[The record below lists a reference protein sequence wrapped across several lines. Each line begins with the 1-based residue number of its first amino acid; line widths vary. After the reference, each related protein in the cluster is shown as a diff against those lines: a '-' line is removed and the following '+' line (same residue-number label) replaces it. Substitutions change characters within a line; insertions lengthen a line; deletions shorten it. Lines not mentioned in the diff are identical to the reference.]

1 MLFSCSKLV
10 REKLDK
16 EIFVEIDTDPFFIWN
31 LHEIQIGHKKTLVFA
46 NELTQFNFIIY
57 GIKKSEYSHLNK
69 MFVDG
74 LTQTL
79 KGYGF
84 KDDVI
89 NQYLNQGDKVIFR
102 STKDK
107 KSISRVNKVC
117 MTYKDMYY
125 YEKDF
130 NDNAKSVIRVL
141 NQHPF
146 GNIFPIDLFIQEIK
160 TRYIQAIS
168 YDAYRLFIELI
179 DENDIISRDLVLPI
193 NTNLLL
199 LHKYIQALFGWTNS
213 HLHQFIFHDQSIE
226 YRVKMNEIEDDF
238 EEFYIKHNIK
248 SISETD
254 ILIGDI
260 LKLTNE
266 IQYEYDFG
274 RGWQCKI
281 KLLEK
286 IENCDLIQAKCYN
299 AQGIVELEDER
310 IHECMI
316 DYYDY
321 QRFNTLKD
329 YLDFCLRNN
338 SDLYS
343 INSRLDE
350 YPLFI

>member
-10 REKLDK
+10 RDKLDK
-16 EIFVEIDTDPFFIWN
+16 EIFTEIVTDPFFVWN

-57 GIKKSEYSHLNK
+57 GVKKSEYSHLNTL
-69 MFVDG
+69 FIEG
-74 LTQTL
+74 LIRTL

-84 KDDVI
+84 KENVI
-89 NQYLNQGDKVIFR
+89 NQYLGQGKEVLFR

-107 KSISRVNKVC
+107 KSISRVNKIC

-125 YEKDF
+125 YGKDF
-130 NDNAKSVIRVL
+130 NDSAKSVIRIL

-146 GNIFPIDLFIQEIK
+146 GNIFPVDELIQEFNI
-160 TRYIQAIS
+160 RYNKAIS
-168 YDAYRLFIELI
+168 YEAYRLFVELLG
-179 DENDIISRDLVLPI
+179 ETDIISRDLVLPTK
-193 NTNLLL
+193 TNLSI

-226 YRVKMNEIEDDF
+226 YRVKMNETDDDF
-238 EEFYIKHNIK
+238 EDFYLNHNIK
-248 SISETD
+248 SISENE
-254 ILIGDI
+254 ISISDI

-266 IQYEYDFG
+266 ILYEYDFG

-281 KLLEK
+281 KLIEK
-286 IENCDLIQAKCYN
+286 IDNCDLIQAKCYN
-299 AQGIVELEDER
+299 AQGIVDLEDER
-310 IHECMI
+310 IYECMI
-316 DYYDY
+316 DYNDY
-321 QRFNTLKD
+321 QSINTLKD
-329 YLDFCLRNN
+329 YLDFCLKN
-338 SDLYS
+338 SSNLYS